1 MIKTAPIIV
10 FDLDGTLAETAPDL
24 IGTLNALLARKG
36 LPPVP
41 VSAAR
46 EIVGA
51 GARALIE
58 RGFSYHGAPLAP
70 ERIDPLV
77 QEFLAHYE
85 QHIAEKTYLFPG
97 ALEALT
103 RFEDE
108 GFQLAVCTNKPERL
122 SRILLSA
129 LGVAERFAAICG
141 RDTFAMSKPD
151 GRALLLT
158 IEAGRGDPARALM
171 VGDSRT
177 DIDTARN
184 ARVPVVAVDFGYTDA
199 PVAELSPDCVISHYD
214 ELWGAAEA
222 LMTAEAVARS

>member
-46 EIVGA
+46 QIVGA

-58 RGFSYHGAPLAP
+58 RGFGYHGAPLAP

-103 RFEDE
+103 RFEDV

-199 PVAELSPDCVISHYD
+199 PVAELSPDRVISHYD

-222 LMTAEAVARS
+222 LMTADAVARS

>member
-1 MIKTAPIIV
+1 MINTAPIIV

-24 IGTLNALLARKG
+24 IGTLNVLLAREG

-46 EIVGA
+46 QIVGA

-58 RGFSYHGAPLAP
+58 RGFGYHGARLAP

-85 QHIAEKTYLFPG
+85 QHIAEKTHLFPG

-103 RFEDE
+103 RFEDA

-122 SRILLSA
+122 SRILLGA

-199 PVAELSPDCVISHYD
+199 PVAELSPDRVISHYD
-214 ELWGAAEA
+214 ELWGAVEA
-222 LMTAEAVARS
+222 LMSVEAVARS